1 MEDFMKPS
9 KAKGTDKFEAD
20 KKAFSNVVEFMER
33 HGCQKTASRG
43 VSRDSEKSSR
53 FKSKKLGNVISF
65 DVWSV
70 DGEAIRNQIDI
81 DFVAGGNPGRYNYV
95 PMGEI
100 WIESNIARK
109 GIAPVIVHE
118 IVECIFMQ
126 VGGMTYSRAHDMACV
141 IESGMRRLMT
151 CGKLK
156 GGSPASMASK
166 FLGLLK

>member
-1 MEDFMKPS
+1 VEDFMKSS
-9 KAKGTDKFEAD
+9 KAKESDKFEAD
-20 KKAFSNVVEFMER
+20 KKAFLNVIGFMKR
-33 HGCQKTASRG
+33 YGYQKTVSRG
-43 VSRDSEKSSR
+43 VSRDSEKSSVFR
-53 FKSKKLGNVISF
+53 SKQLGNIMSF

-109 GIAPVIVHE
+109 GVAPVIVHE

-156 GGSPASMASK
+156 GGSPASTASK

>member
-1 MEDFMKPS
+1 MKVEKRES
-9 KAKGTDKFEAD
+9 DKFEAD
-20 KKAFSNVVEFMER
+20 KKAFSNVVEFMNR
-33 HGCQKTASRG
+33 HGYQKTVSRG
-43 VSRDSEKSSR
+43 VSRDFEKSSR

-95 PMGEI
+95 PMGQI
-100 WIESNIARK
+100 WIERNIARK

-126 VGGMTYSRAHDMACV
+126 VGRMTYSQAHDMANA
-141 IESGMRRLMT
+141 IEGDMRRLMSR
-151 CGKLK
+151 GELE